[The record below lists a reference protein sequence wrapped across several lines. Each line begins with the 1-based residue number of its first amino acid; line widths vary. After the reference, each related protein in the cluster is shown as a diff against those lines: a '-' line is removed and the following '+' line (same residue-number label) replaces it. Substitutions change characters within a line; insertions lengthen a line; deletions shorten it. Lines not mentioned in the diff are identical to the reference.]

1 MAGFW
6 KKFADVAKAVA
17 PVALVFVPGVPPQL
31 GPLLGHA
38 IAEAE
43 QIAGAS
49 GADKKAHVLGIVTD
63 ALQTAAA
70 AGKPIGD
77 PNVIVPAVSAATD
90 AVVASVNAIKAA
102 HPPEPLQPAA

>member
-6 KKFADVAKAVA
+6 RKFADVAKAVA
-17 PVALVFVPGVPPQL
+17 PVALAFVPGVPPII
-31 GPLLGHA
+31 GPLIGHA

-43 QIAGAS
+43 ALPGAT
-49 GADKKAHVLGIVTD
+49 GVEKKQHVLSVVND

-102 HPPEPLQPAA
+102 HPADVAPAA